1 VVRDVG
7 APGSVVPAAVLLL
20 LAVGAPA
27 DSFELPVHGFVE
39 AAAGMRL
46 ENDPV
51 QPKDAVLGEGRV
63 QLEYAHQFEKGPKIF
78 VKADFLGD
86 AVTEAVRGDLREGY
100 IDYAPVANLE
110 LRLGRQIL
118 TWGTGDFL
126 FVNDVFPKDYI
137 SFFIGRQPQYLK
149 LPSDAAKVSLFLPWA
164 SLDLV
169 AIPSFTPDNVLTGE
183 RLSFFD
189 GLSNRIQGKEAG
201 LILSK
206 PKRIPGDTEFAGRLS
221 AQVGSLELA
230 LYGFKGFFK
239 SPLGVKDPA
248 RRELFY
254 PELAV
259 YGASVRGP
267 VLEGI
272 GNLEVGYYDSLEDRA
287 GTDPL
292 VENSAIKYLLGYERQ
307 VWTDFTLGVQ
317 YYVEQMLQFRRFE
330 SSRSAGGGHRD
341 EFRHLL
347 TLRLTQLLW
356 HQTVELSLFVFFSP
370 SDEDYYLRPVVSYK
384 VTDQLTAVLGANIFG
399 GRRTSTAFGQ
409 LDRNDNVYLRLTYGF

>member
-1 VVRDVG
+1 VG
-7 APGSVVPAAVLLL
+7 AARFVGLAAALLF
-20 LAVGAPA
+20 LAVGVPA
-27 DSFELPVHGFVE
+27 ESFELPIHGFVE
-39 AAAGMRL
+39 AAGGIRL

-51 QPKDAVLGEGRV
+51 QPKDATLGEGRV
-63 QLEYAHQFEKGPKIF
+63 QLEYAHEWEKGPKIF

-86 AVTEAVRGDLREGY
+86 AIAEELSADLREGY
-100 IDYAPVANLE
+100 FDYAPLTNLE

-126 FVNDVFPKDYI
+126 FINDVFPKDYI

-149 LPSDAAKVSLFLPWA
+149 LPSDAAKVSVFLPSL

-183 RLSFFD
+183 SLSFYD
-189 GLSNRIQGKEAG
+189 PLSNQIRGMDAG
-201 LILSK
+201 FILTE
-206 PKRIPGDTEFAGRLS
+206 PKRILGNTQIAGRLS
-221 AQVGSLELA
+221 AQVGSIEFA
-230 LYGFKGFFK
+230 LYGYKGFFL
-239 SPLGVKDPA
+239 SPVGVKDPA
-248 RRELFY
+248 ARELFY

-267 VLEGI
+267 LLEGI

-287 GTDPL
+287 GTNPL
-292 VENSAIKYLLGYERQ
+292 VENSSIKYLLGYERQ
-307 VWTDFTLGVQ
+307 VWTDFTVGGQ

-330 SSRSAGGGHRD
+330 ASRPADGAHRD

-356 HQTVELSLFVFFSP
+356 NQTVELSLFAFYSP
-370 SDEDYYLRPVVSYK
+370 SDEDYYLRPAVSYK
-384 VTDQLTAVLGANIFG
+384 ITDQLTAVLGANIFG
-399 GRRTSTAFGQ
+399 GRRPSTAFGQ

>member
-1 VVRDVG
+1 MD
-7 APGSVVPAAVLLL
+7 APGVLISGAVLFLLAISVPAESLEF
-20 LAVGAPA
+20 PI
-27 DSFELPVHGFVE
+27 HGFLE
-39 AAAGMRL
+39 IAGGVRL
-46 ENDPV
+46 GNDPV
-51 QPKDAVLGEGRV
+51 QPKDAVLGEGRI
-63 QLEYAHQFEKGPKIF
+63 QLEYAHEFEKGPKIF

-86 AVTEAVRGDLREGY
+86 AVTEALRGDLREGY
-100 IDYAPVANLE
+100 LDYAPMPNVE

-118 TWGTGDFL
+118 TWGTGDFV
-126 FVNDVFPKDYI
+126 FINDVFPKDYI

-149 LPSDAAKVSLFLPWA
+149 LPSDAAKVSLFLAPLA
-164 SLDLV
+164 LDLI

-189 GLSNRIQGKEAG
+189 GLSNQIRGKDAG
-201 LILSK
+201 LILTK
-206 PKRIPGDTEFAGRLS
+206 PKRIPGNTEIAGRLS
-221 AQVGSLELA
+221 TQIGSYELA
-230 LYGFKGFFK
+230 LYGFRGFFK
-239 SPLGVKDPA
+239 SPLGVKDSA

-254 PELAV
+254 PELAI

-267 VLEGI
+267 VLGGI
-272 GNLEVGYYDSLEDRA
+272 GNLEVGYYDSPEDRA

-307 VWTDFTLGVQ
+307 LWADFTLSGQ

-330 SSRSAGGGHRD
+330 TSRPAGGPHRD

-356 HQTVELSLFVFFSP
+356 HQTVELSLFVFYSP
-370 SDEDYYLRPVVSYK
+370 SDEDYYLRPAVSYK
-384 VTDQLTAVLGANIFG
+384 ITDQLTAVLGANIFG
-399 GRRTSTAFGQ
+399 GRRPSTAFGQ

>member
-1 VVRDVG
+1 MAALRF
-7 APGSVVPAAVLLL
+7 AIPATVLLL
-20 LAVGAPA
+20 LLVGVPA
-27 DSFELPVHGFVE
+27 EPFELPVHGFVE
-39 AAAGMRL
+39 AAGGMRL
-46 ENDPV
+46 GNDPV
-51 QPKDAVLGEGRV
+51 QPKDAVLGEGRI
-63 QLEYAHQFEKGPKIF
+63 QLEYAHEWEKGPKVF

-86 AVTEAVRGDLREGY
+86 AVTEALRGDLREGY
-100 IDYAPVANLE
+100 LDYSPMPTVE

-126 FVNDVFPKDYI
+126 FINDIFPKDYI

-149 LPSDAAKVSLFLPWA
+149 LPSDAAKVSLFLPSL

-189 GLSNRIQGKEAG
+189 GLSNGIRGKDAG
-201 LILSK
+201 LMLTK
-206 PKRIPGDTEFAGRLS
+206 PKRIPGNTEVAGRLS
-221 AQVGSLELA
+221 GQVGSTELA
-230 LYGFKGFFK
+230 VYGFKGFFK
-239 SPLGVKDPA
+239 SPLGVKDSA
-248 RRELFY
+248 RRDLFY

-267 VLEGI
+267 ALGGI
-272 GNLEVGYYDSLEDRA
+272 GNLEVGYYDSLEDRS

-307 VWTDFTLGVQ
+307 VWTDFTLGGQ

-330 SSRSAGGGHRD
+330 ASRSGVAHRD

-356 HQTVELSLFVFFSP
+356 HQSVELSLFVFYSP
-370 SDEDYYLRPVVSYK
+370 SDEDYYLRPVLSYK

-399 GRRTSTAFGQ
+399 GRRTSTAYGQ
-409 LDRNDNVYLRLTYGF
+409 LDRNDNVYLRFTYGF

>member
-1 VVRDVG
+1 MG
-7 APGSVVPAAVLLL
+7 APRFAIPATILLL
-20 LAVGAPA
+20 LVVGVPA
-27 DSFELPVHGFVE
+27 ESFELPVHGFVE
-39 AAAGMRL
+39 AASGVRL
-46 ENDPV
+46 QNDPV
-51 QPKDAVLGEGRV
+51 QPRDAVLGEGRI
-63 QLEYAHQFEKGPKIF
+63 QLEYAHEWEKGPKVF

-86 AVTEAVRGDLREGY
+86 AATEALRGDLREGY
-100 IDYAPVANLE
+100 IDYAPAASLE

-126 FVNDVFPKDYI
+126 FINDIFPKDYI

-149 LPSDAAKVSLFLPWA
+149 LPSDAAKVSLFLPRL

-189 GLSNRIQGKEAG
+189 GLSNGIRGKDAG
-201 LILSK
+201 LMLTK
-206 PKRIPGDTEFAGRLS
+206 PKRIPGNTEVAGRLS
-221 AQVGSLELA
+221 GQVGSTELA

-239 SPLGVKDPA
+239 SPLGVKDSA
-248 RRELFY
+248 RRDLFY

-267 VLEGI
+267 VLGGI
-272 GNLEVGYYDSLEDRA
+272 GNLEVGYDDSLEDRD

-292 VENSAIKYLLGYERQ
+292 VENSAIKYLSGYERQ
-307 VWTDFTLGVQ
+307 LWADFTLGAQ
-317 YYVEQMLQFRRFE
+317 YYVEQMLRFRRFE
-330 SSRSAGGGHRD
+330 TSRSPGGPHRD

-347 TLRLTQLLW
+347 TLRLTQLFW
-356 HQTVELSLFVFFSP
+356 NQTLELSLFVFYSP
-370 SDEDYYLRPVVSYK
+370 SDEDYYLRPAVSYK
-384 VTDQLTAVLGANIFG
+384 ITDQLTAVLGANIFG
-399 GRRTSTAFGQ
+399 GRRASTALGQ

>member
-1 VVRDVG
+1 VG
-7 APGSVVPAAVLLL
+7 AVRFVALAAALLF
-20 LAVGAPA
+20 LAVGVPA
-27 DSFELPVHGFVE
+27 ESFELPIHGFVE
-39 AAAGMRL
+39 AAGGIRL

-51 QPKDAVLGEGRV
+51 QPKDATLGEGRV
-63 QLEYAHQFEKGPKIF
+63 QLEYAHEWEKGPKIF

-86 AVTEAVRGDLREGY
+86 AIAEELSADLREGY
-100 IDYAPVANLE
+100 IDYAPAASLE

-126 FVNDVFPKDYI
+126 FINDVFPKDYI

-149 LPSDAAKVSLFLPWA
+149 LPSDAAKVSLFLAPVA
-164 SLDLV
+164 LDLV

-189 GLSNRIQGKEAG
+189 GLSNRIRGTDAG

-206 PKRIPGDTEFAGRLS
+206 PKRIPGNAEVAGRLS
-221 AQVGSLELA
+221 AQVGSYELA

-239 SPLGVKDPA
+239 SPLGVKDSA

-272 GNLEVGYYDSLEDRA
+272 GNFEVGYYDSLEDRA
-287 GTDPL
+287 GTNPL
-292 VENSAIKYLLGYERQ
+292 IENSSVKYLLGYERQ
-307 VWTDFTLGVQ
+307 LWADFTLGAQ
-317 YYVEQMLQFRRFE
+317 YYVEQMLRFRRFE
-330 SSRSAGGGHRD
+330 TSRSPGGPHRD

-347 TLRLTQLLW
+347 TLRLTQLFW
-356 HQTVELSLFVFFSP
+356 NQTLELSLFVFYSP
-370 SDEDYYLRPVVSYK
+370 SDEDYYLRPAISYK
-384 VTDQLTAVLGANIFG
+384 ITDQLTAVLGGNIFG
-399 GRRTSTAFGQ
+399 GQRASAAFGQ
-409 LDRNDNVYLRLTYGF
+409 LDRNDTVYLRLTYGF

>member
-1 VVRDVG
+1 VIARRG
-7 APGSVVPAAVLLL
+7 CPRHVVPAAVLLL
-20 LAVGAPA
+20 LAVGVPA
-27 DSFELPVHGFVE
+27 ESFELPVHGFVE
-39 AAAGMRL
+39 AAGGMRL
-46 ENDPV
+46 GNDPV

-63 QLEYAHQFEKGPKIF
+63 QLEYAHEWEKGPKVF

-86 AVTEAVRGDLREGY
+86 AVTEALRGDLREGY
-100 IDYAPVANLE
+100 LDYSPMPTVE

-126 FVNDVFPKDYI
+126 FINDIFPKVYI

-149 LPSDAAKVSLFLPWA
+149 LPSDAAKVSLFLPRL

-189 GLSNRIQGKEAG
+189 ELSNGIRGKDAG
-201 LILSK
+201 LMLTK
-206 PKRIPGDTEFAGRLS
+206 PKRIPGNTEVAGRLS
-221 AQVGSLELA
+221 GQVGSTELA

-239 SPLGVKDPA
+239 SPLGVKDSA
-248 RRELFY
+248 RRDLFY

-267 VLEGI
+267 ALGGI
-272 GNLEVGYYDSLEDRA
+272 GNLEVGYYDSLEDRS

-330 SSRSAGGGHRD
+330 ASRSGGAHRD

-347 TLRLTQLLW
+347 TLRLAQLLW
-356 HQTVELSLFVFFSP
+356 HQTVELSLFAFYSP
-370 SDEDYYLRPVVSYK
+370 SDEDYYLRPALSYK

-399 GRRTSTAFGQ
+399 GRRVSTAFGQ
-409 LDRNDNVYLRLTYGF
+409 LDRNDNVYLRFTYGF

>member
-1 VVRDVG
+1 MR
-7 APGSVVPAAVLLL
+7 VPAESL
-20 LAVGAPA
+20 
-27 DSFELPVHGFVE
+27 ELPVHGFIE
-39 AAAGMRL
+39 AAGGMRL
-46 ENDPV
+46 GNDPV
-51 QPKDAVLGEGRV
+51 QPRDAVLGEGRI
-63 QLEYAHQFEKGPKIF
+63 QLEYAKEWEKGPKVF

-86 AVTEAVRGDLREGY
+86 AATEALRGDLREGY
-100 IDYAPVANLE
+100 VDYSPVPNVE

-126 FVNDVFPKDYI
+126 FINDVFPKDYI

-149 LPSDAAKVSLFLPWA
+149 LPSDAAKVSLFLAPLA
-164 SLDLV
+164 LDLV

-189 GLSNRIQGKEAG
+189 GLSNRIRGEDAG
-201 LILSK
+201 LILTK
-206 PKRIPGDTEFAGRLS
+206 PKHIPANTEIAGRLS
-221 AQVGSLELA
+221 SQVGSIELA

-239 SPLGVKDPA
+239 SPLGVQDPV

-259 YGASVRGP
+259 YGGSFRGP
-267 VLEGI
+267 ALGGI

-292 VENSAIKYLLGYERQ
+292 MENSSVKYLLGYERQ
-307 VWTDFTLGVQ
+307 LWGDFTLGGQ
-317 YYVEQMLQFRRFE
+317 YYVEQMLQFNRFE
-330 SSRSAGGGHRD
+330 ASRSAGGAHRD

-356 HQTVELSLFVFFSP
+356 NQTLELSLFVFYSP
-370 SDEDYYLRPVVSYK
+370 SDEDYYARPAVSYK
-384 VTDQLTAVLGANIFG
+384 VTDQLTAVLGANLFG
-399 GRRTSTAFGQ
+399 GRRASTAFGQ
-409 LDRNDNVYLRLTYGF
+409 LDRNDNVYLRFTYGF